1 VKVPVT
7 HEVFTGVEAVR
18 RSGLT
23 NMLDRPR
30 VAEIAAEMGFHE
42 SARWIRANRDLY
54 ALAIVHGFEVIEV
67 HTENV
72 QGQDQPARTE
82 PDINPGG

>member
-7 HEVFTGVEAVR
+7 HEVFAGIEAVR

-30 VAEIAAEMGFHE
+30 VAEIAEEMSFHE
-42 SARWIRANRDLY
+42 STRWIRANRDLY
-54 ALAIVHGFEVIEV
+54 ARAIFHGFDVIEV

-72 QGQDQPARTE
+72 QGKDDPARTV
-82 PDINPGG
+82 PDNNPGG

>member
-7 HEVFTGVEAVR
+7 HEVFTGIEAVR

-30 VAEIAAEMGFHE
+30 VVEIAAEMGFHE
-42 SARWIRANRDLY
+42 SACWIRANRDLY
-54 ALAIVHGFEVIEV
+54 AQAIFPGFEVIEV
-67 HTENV
+67 HTETV
-72 QGQDQPARTE
+72 QGKDDPARN
-82 PDINPGG
+82 NPGG